1 MPRLTVDSLLICVME
16 EMAKGR
22 IYERPIVG
30 SKSHIEGL
38 CNWESGEISVN
49 PAPSVVDTLIHEV
62 FHRRFPRWS
71 ENRVRHETW
80 RVMKKMTPDD
90 VQALHREY
98 KRIVKRQRK
107 AVSLRNPEV

>member
-1 MPRLTVDSLLICVME
+1 MPRFSASRLLEVVTIEME
-16 EMAKGR
+16 KGL

-30 SKSHIEGL
+30 SKSHVEGL

-49 PAPSVVDTLIHEV
+49 PAPSVCDTVIHEV
-62 FHRRFPRWS
+62 LHRRFPKWS
-71 ENRVRHETW
+71 EERVKEETW
-80 RVMKKMTPDD
+80 RVMSSMTPED
-90 VQALHREY
+90 VQAMYREY